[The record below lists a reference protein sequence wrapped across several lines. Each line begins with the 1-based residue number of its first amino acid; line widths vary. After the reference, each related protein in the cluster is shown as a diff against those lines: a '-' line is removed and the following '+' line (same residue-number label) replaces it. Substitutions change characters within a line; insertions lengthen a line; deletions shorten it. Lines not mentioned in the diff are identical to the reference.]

1 VPFPSVLGLRFVVCL
16 GCSRRTSAAGAVFLF
31 AGWFR
36 HESTRALPERGGPSG
51 SLFCC
56 VRSWRRLKP
65 CSFFCGLV
73 WHESTR
79 ALPGRGGLRVRGSA
93 SAVLGL
99 PQRLKPRSLFVGF
112 YGTSK
117 LLPFP
122 SLLVTSFAETR
133 HDHAREGHDFQS
145 CRKRVLRHAALAAE
159 GQVSSLKPG

>member
-1 VPFPSVLGLRFVVCL
+1 MLRAGIRVGRGLVRVSVAVPAQRRRCGLHRVPQ
-16 GCSRRTSAAGAVFLF
+16 
-31 AGWFR
+31 W
-36 HESTRALPERGGPSG
+36 
-51 SLFCC
+51 
-56 VRSWRRLKP
+56 LKP
-65 CSFFCGLV
+65 CSLFRGLV